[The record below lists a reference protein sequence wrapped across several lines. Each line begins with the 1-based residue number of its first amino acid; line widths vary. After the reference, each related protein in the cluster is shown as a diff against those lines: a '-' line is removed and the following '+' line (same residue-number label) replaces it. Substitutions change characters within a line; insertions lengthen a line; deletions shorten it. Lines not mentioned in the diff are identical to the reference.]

1 MNVDEYKKFIGAKTP
16 LYSRIWGKMIIES
29 ASFTPASDGDLV
41 VYFGEHETSVERPV
55 VRIHS
60 ECVFA
65 EVFDSDFCDCA
76 DQLYYAMDYL
86 RQTNGILFYLRFD
99 GRGAGLS
106 AKVKATELEMQ
117 GIDTYTSRLMIG
129 VPPEGRDF
137 SPIADYLLS
146 HGINKITL
154 LTNSPDKY
162 GDLANKGIDVNTLP
176 LYVNTPNENVQKLYD
191 TKVKKFKHRIPLNEL
206 EIK

>member
-1 MNVDEYKKFIGAKTP
+1 MNEYKRFLGARTT
-16 LYSRIWGKMIIES
+16 LNSRVWGKMTVES

-41 VYFGEHETSVERPV
+41 VYFGEGETTPERPV

-86 RQTNGILFYLRFD
+86 RKTNGILFYLRFD

-106 AKVKATELEMQ
+106 AKVKATELEMR
-117 GIDTYTSRLMIG
+117 GIDTYTSRVMIG

-137 SPIADYLLS
+137 SPIADYLLAR
-146 HGINKITL
+146 GITKITL
-154 LTNSPDKY
+154 LTNSPDKL
-162 GDLANKGIDVNTLP
+162 GDLVNRGIDVETLP
-176 LYVNTPNENVQKLYD
+176 LYVDTPNDNVQKLYD
-191 TKVKKFKHRIPLNEL
+191 TKVKKFKHLIPLTEL
-206 EIK
+206 DLK

>member
-1 MNVDEYKKFIGAKTP
+1 MNEYKKFIGARTP
-16 LYSRIWGKMIIES
+16 LNSRVWGKMIVES

-41 VYFGEHETSVERPV
+41 VFFGEEKNKVERPV

-86 RQTNGILFYLRFD
+86 CKTNGILFYLRFD

-117 GIDTYTSRLMIG
+117 GIDTYNSRVMIG

-146 HGINKITL
+146 HGIRKITL
-154 LTNSPDKY
+154 LTNSPDKF
-162 GDLANKGIDVNTLP
+162 GDLVRKGIDVETLP
-176 LYVNTPNENVQKLYD
+176 LYVDSPNENVQKLYD
-191 TKVKKFKHRIPLNEL
+191 TKVKKFKHLIPLNEL
-206 EIK
+206 DFK

>member
-1 MNVDEYKKFIGAKTP
+1 MNEYKRFLGARTT
-16 LYSRIWGKMIIES
+16 LNSRVWGKMTVES

-41 VYFGEHETSVERPV
+41 VYFGEGETTQERPV

-86 RQTNGILFYLRFD
+86 RKTNGILFYLRFD

-106 AKVKATELEMQ
+106 AKVKATELEMR
-117 GIDTYTSRLMIG
+117 GIDTYTSRVMIG

-137 SPIADYLLS
+137 SPIADYLLAR
-146 HGINKITL
+146 GITKITL
-154 LTNSPDKY
+154 LTNSPDKL
-162 GDLANKGIDVNTLP
+162 GDLVNRGIDVETLP
-176 LYVNTPNENVQKLYD
+176 LYVDTPNDNVQKLYD
-191 TKVKKFKHRIPLNEL
+191 TKVKKFKHLIPLTEL
-206 EIK
+206 DLK